1 MKGSSVKIVF
11 DILFVLGLLFVRS
24 ASADVPKRIYLALW
38 DGCEEACRG
47 FKDYLQAE
55 RANVILIERNAGKDP
70 DKIAGFVEEI
80 KASSP
85 DLLVTWGTYL
95 TLKTVGTEKEAL
107 QARFSVGVPTV
118 FMVVSQPVESGLV
131 SALVSQ
137 GRNMTGVPNLVPV
150 SEQLQAARQFLPFK
164 RLALIYN
171 PAEVN
176 AAVAAAQVKKYAAL
190 MDFEVIDK
198 PLLTRGED
206 QADSNAVA
214 NAVAEAAQK
223 KADLIYLGPDAFM
236 NVQRDILTET
246 ATSFGIPVFSAAEGA
261 VRNGGALFAYV
272 NRYYT
277 VGRFAGVKA
286 LKILR
291 NKVPAY
297 DIPIETPQ
305 RGVYVVNMTAAAQ
318 LKTYPPLSFVQ
329 ATDFVNIPDNQ

>member
-1 MKGSSVKIVF
+1 MKGSFVKIF
-11 DILFVLGLLFVRS
+11 SDLLLVLLLLFARS
-24 ASADVPKRIYLALW
+24 AADVPKRIYLALW

-47 FKDYLQAE
+47 FKDYLQHE
-55 RANVILIERNAGKDP
+55 RANVVLIERDAAKNP
-70 DKIAGFVEEI
+70 DKIREFSEEI

-95 TLKTVGTEKEAL
+95 TLKTVGTEKEAM
-107 QARFSVGVPTV
+107 QSQFAAGVPTV

-131 SALVSQ
+131 SALISQ
-137 GRNMTGVPNLVPV
+137 GRNMTGVPNLAPV
-150 SEQLQAARQFLPFK
+150 SEQLQAARQFMPFK

-176 AAVAAAQVKKYAAL
+176 AVVAAEQVKKYAAL
-190 MDFEVIDK
+190 MDFEVVEK
-198 PLLTRGED
+198 PLALDGD
-206 QADSNAVA
+206 GVPAAGSVA
-214 NAVAEAAQK
+214 QAVAEAAQK

-236 NVQRDILTET
+236 NAQRDVLTDT
-246 ATSFGIPVFSAAEGA
+246 ATAFEIPVFSAAEGA

-277 VGRFAGVKA
+277 IGRLAGVKA

-291 NKVPAY
+291 DGRPAY

-305 RGVYVVNMTAAAQ
+305 RGVYVVNMTTAVK
-318 LKTYPPLSFVQ
+318 LGIYPPLSFVQ
-329 ATDFVNIPDNQ
+329 AADFVNIPDVQ